1 MISISRVFLF
11 SHNCFTPKKNKLRLV
26 SSSFCSLVNV
36 FLKRDCKNQ
45 HKPPQEYSQEITKN
59 EGNWK
64 ILFLLSKKKGVN
76 YLIETFWFYKI
87 NNKYLCLSVGLPL
100 TKVSTFSSPL
110 FLRPLV
116 TILTLKSHAFLPRN
130 PCILTV
136 SLSDSAFGLLFKLI
150 QSNLHVAVLCNMV
163 IPRKF
168 RIYVSVDEQSL
179 RKSWIFQR
187 IRILKL
193 K

>member
-1 MISISRVFLF
+1 MFFKNTNLRIVFPTCSSVGNGEFYSIQSSQRFFVTNHLLLKKKKNFLISISRVFLF

-76 YLIETFWFYKI
+76 YLIETF
-87 NNKYLCLSVGLPL
+87 
-100 TKVSTFSSPL
+100 
-110 FLRPLV
+110 
-116 TILTLKSHAFLPRN
+116 
-130 PCILTV
+130 
-136 SLSDSAFGLLFKLI
+136 
-150 QSNLHVAVLCNMV
+150 
-163 IPRKF
+163 
-168 RIYVSVDEQSL
+168 
-179 RKSWIFQR
+179 
-187 IRILKL
+187 
-193 K
+193 